1 MVLNQPLP
9 QQQNRPRKTNAKAVT
24 PAMPEVTNVA
34 KAAMVN
40 AVKAVAK
47 DAMVSA
53 AKAATVAVVVTAVA
67 SVRVSVRV
75 SVLVSVRAIAT
86 SAQKAHRQK
95 HVKLASRVNPAP
107 RAKAAAT
114 IAKVSVRLNG
124 SVTALSARRV
134 NAVKP

>member
-67 SVRVSVRV
+67 SVRASVR
-75 SVLVSVRAIAT
+75 VSVRAIAT

-114 IAKVSVRLNG
+114 IAKVSVRLIG
-124 SVTALSARRV
+124 VVSALSARRV

>member
-1 MVLNQPLP
+1 MAVSQLP
-9 QQQNRPRKTNAKAVT
+9 HQKRHLPKKKNEKAAT
-24 PAMPEVTNVA
+24 PAMAEETNVA
-34 KAAMVN
+34 KAEMVN

-67 SVRVSVRV
+67 SVRVSAQ
-75 SVLVSVRAIAT
+75 AIAT

-95 HVKLASRVNPAP
+95 RVNLASRVNPAP
-107 RAKAAAT
+107 HAKAAAT
-114 IAKVSVRLNG
+114 IAKVSVMLNG
-124 SVTALSARRV
+124 VVNALSARHV

>member
-1 MVLNQPLP
+1 MAVSLLLP
-9 QQQNRPRKTNAKAVT
+9 QKRHPPKKKNAKAVM
-24 PAMPEVTNVA
+24 PAMAKVTNVA
-34 KAAMVN
+34 KAEMVN

-47 DAMVSA
+47 AETVSA
-53 AKAATVAVVVTAVA
+53 AKAGTVAVVVTAVA
-67 SVRVSVRV
+67 SVQANAW
-75 SVLVSVRAIAT
+75 AIAT
-86 SAQKAHRQK
+86 SAQKAHLQN

-124 SVTALSARRV
+124 AVTALSARRV

>member
-1 MVLNQPLP
+1 MSLLP
-9 QQQNRPRKTNAKAVT
+9 HQKRHPPKKKNAKAAT
-24 PAMPEVTNVA
+24 PVVSAA

-47 DAMVSA
+47 DVIGSA
-53 AKAATVAVVVTAVA
+53 AKAATVAVVVTAV
-67 SVRVSVRV
+67 VSVRV
-75 SVLVSVRAIAT
+75 SAQASVT

-95 HVKLASRVNPAP
+95 RVNLASSVNPAP

-114 IAKVSVRLNG
+114 IAKVSVMLNG
-124 SVTALSARRV
+124 VVSAQSARRV